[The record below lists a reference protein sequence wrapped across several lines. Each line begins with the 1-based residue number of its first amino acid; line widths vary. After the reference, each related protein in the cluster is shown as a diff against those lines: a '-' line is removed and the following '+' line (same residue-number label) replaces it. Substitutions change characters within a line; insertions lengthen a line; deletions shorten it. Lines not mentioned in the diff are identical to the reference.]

1 MIALSASTLVN
12 AGPEPLDLFG
22 VSDWREGCPT
32 LRRHDHGNSPVRPMT
47 VDAPLP
53 PAPQIGPFVGQMQH
67 TNDNC
72 LHSAPAAPFWTSSKA
87 RCLPLWWTGATLSRP
102 QHPGLPVSFAGRLK
116 YLLSIA
122 WLLIV
127 PLLGRSPAERHVGHA
142 IRASVSRSGT
152 VWLGTASEW
161 RVPPPRSARLTHT
174 QAIPS

>member
-67 TNDNC
+67 TNDIYYG
-72 LHSAPAAPFWTSSKA
+72 LLRRHLFGHPLSEPGAGVAASLSNAAGIFRGDVA
-87 RCLPLWWTGATLSRP
+87 R
-102 QHPGLPVSFAGRLK
+102 
-116 YLLSIA
+116 
-122 WLLIV
+122 
-127 PLLGRSPAERHVGHA
+127 LLG
-142 IRASVSRSGT
+142 
-152 VWLGTASEW
+152 LTARIISKTSLIQ
-161 RVPPPRSARLTHT
+161 V
-174 QAIPS
+174 

>member
-67 TNDNC
+67 TNDIR
-72 LHSAPAAPFWTSSKA
+72 LRSAPNVRLRTPRRNRCEKAPY
-87 RCLPLWWTGATLSRP
+87 PLKKRELVGPAKSAPDDLIGGGWQASCGVVAVREVFER
-102 QHPGLPVSFAGRLK
+102 GFVDIYAEAGR
-116 YLLSIA
+116 
-122 WLLIV
+122 
-127 PLLGRSPAERHVGHA
+127 VG
-142 IRASVSRSGT
+142 
-152 VWLGTASEW
+152 
-161 RVPPPRSARLTHT
+161 
-174 QAIPS
+174 

>member
-72 LHSAPAAPFWTSSKA
+72 LRSVPAAPFWTPSKIENLSCCSSD
-87 RCLPLWWTGATLSRP
+87 WRP
-102 QHPGLPVSFAGRLK
+102 FERGR
-116 YLLSIA
+116 
-122 WLLIV
+122 
-127 PLLGRSPAERHVGHA
+127 VGST
-142 IRASVSRSGT
+142 RAKT
-152 VWLGTASEW
+152 Q
-161 RVPPPRSARLTHT
+161 PRSAANCLTAFASRSTSSSLRKNARLARTAWDGISGDLDQVIGTDLISMFHRCL
-174 QAIPS
+174 S

>member
-67 TNDNC
+67 TNDMGVRSE
-72 LHSAPAAPFWTSSKA
+72 L
-87 RCLPLWWTGATLSRP
+87 
-102 QHPGLPVSFAGRLK
+102 VI
-116 YLLSIA
+116 LLRN
-122 WLLIV
+122 L
-127 PLLGRSPAERHVGHA
+127 RF
-142 IRASVSRSGT
+142 SVS
-152 VWLGTASEW
+152 
-161 RVPPPRSARLTHT
+161 
-174 QAIPS
+174 I